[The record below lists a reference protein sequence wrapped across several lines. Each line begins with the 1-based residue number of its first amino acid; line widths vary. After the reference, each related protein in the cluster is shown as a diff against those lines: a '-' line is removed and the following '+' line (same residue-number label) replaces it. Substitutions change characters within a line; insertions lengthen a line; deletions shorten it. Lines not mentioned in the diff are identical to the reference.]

1 MDEYRTK
8 SKAEDEDL
16 LDDDN
21 LSEDE
26 QLIGLFKVRRLPNYR
41 IAWEM
46 YQKGLSF
53 NQEINFDE
61 TVSV

>member
-8 SKAEDEDL
+8 TKTESDDEDL
-16 LDDDN
+16 RDDEN

-26 QLIGLFKVRRLPNYR
+26 QLIGLFKGRRLPNYR

-53 NQEINFDE
+53 RMLKIL
-61 TVSV
+61 